1 MNRVVAFFLVL
12 VLAQLTFSGC
22 GSSSK
27 TPDKPKAPPVEQ
39 GYLWPQQAIA
49 DVSVSFSIAGPVFSK
64 QEISD
69 LIKVLRA
76 EAGNPGAVFPATRL
90 IPDRQA
96 LAAIKSQV
104 LAAFDVL
111 QQLRV
116 VDKMSEHVESG
127 PEKVV
132 FMRVRKDLLTE
143 IGEQLVVQKLC
154 QSDLLLLHANSEEI
168 IRWCVKSP
176 RPPAEKKPA
185 T

>member
-1 MNRVVAFFLVL
+1 MKSAVAFFLAL
-12 VLAQLTFSGC
+12 VLAPLTFSGC

-27 TPDKPKAPPVEQ
+27 TAKKPKAPPVEQ

-64 QEISD
+64 QGISD

-76 EAGNPGAVFPATRL
+76 EAGNPGAVFPATKL
-90 IPDRQA
+90 LPDRQG
-96 LAAIKSQV
+96 LAAMKARV

-111 QQLRV
+111 QKLRV
-116 VDKMSEHVESG
+116 VDKMIEHVESG

-154 QSDLLLLHANSEEI
+154 QSDLRLLHANSQDI

-176 RPPAEKKPA
+176 GPPAEKPPA